1 MEFSVASLT
10 RFVADALEMQGVPS
24 ADAQLTARSLVQ
36 ADQRGI
42 HSHGLLRLPLYVDAL
57 RRGGINPRP
66 RVSIVRDSGATA
78 LLDADAGLGQ
88 VAMQAAVDLAIERA
102 ATHGVCVVAV
112 EHSSHFGAGAFWTDQ
127 LVARGMVGILTS
139 STGPTV
145 AVHGGARKVLGTN
158 PLTIAAPSGGDLPL
172 TVDMATS
179 AGAFGKV
186 IAARQSGTPIPEG
199 WAVSA
204 DGRPTTDPHEAAAG
218 SLLAFGGH
226 KGSGLAVLLEALAV
240 SLGDATFAYETQDIW
255 DNPASRMN
263 NGHLLIAIDTAAFI
277 GRERS
282 EEKVRGLQEA
292 IGSSGDG
299 VLLPGQIEHENAERW
314 ATQVPLSDSTAA
326 ALDRLATELRLA
338 SPTRGDA

>member
-1 MEFSVASLT
+1 MNFSVASLA
-10 RFVADALEMQGVPS
+10 RFAADALELQGVPA

-57 RRGGINPRP
+57 RQGGINPRP
-66 RVSIVRDSGATA
+66 QLAIERDSGPTA

-102 ATHGVCVVAV
+102 GRHGVCVVSV
-112 EHSSHFGAGAFWTDQ
+112 ERSSHYGAGAFWTDQ
-127 LVARGMVGILTS
+127 LVAHGMVGLLTS

-158 PLTIAAPSGGDLPL
+158 PLTIAAPTGRDLPL

-179 AGAFGKV
+179 AGAFGKI
-186 IAARQSGTPIPEG
+186 IAARQAGTPIPEG
-199 WAVSA
+199 WAVSP

-218 SLLAFGGH
+218 SLIAFGGH

-240 SLGDATFAYETQDIW
+240 GLGEATFAYETQDIW

-277 GRERS
+277 GREAT
-282 EEKVRGLQEA
+282 EAKVRGLQDA
-292 IGSSGDG
+292 IGASGDD
-299 VLLPGQIEHENAERW
+299 VVLPGQTEHENEKRW
-314 ATQVPLSDSTAA
+314 AADVPLSESTAA
-326 ALDRLATELRLA
+326 ALVRLADDLRLPA
-338 SPTRGDA
+338 PPAADD